1 MKQQIYEEALK
12 AIKEEAFEGLRS
24 DQRIT
29 ALLNIYERVSKL
41 LPKGND
47 FDDERAVIRGLLN
60 GR

>member
-1 MKQQIYEEALK
+1 MKQQMYEEALK

-24 DQRIT
+24 EQRVQ

-47 FDDERAVIRGLLN
+47 FNDERAVIRGLLN
-60 GR
+60 GL